1 MRRATYQIR
10 RALIRDR
17 EGEAEDERWYW
28 SLVGANGEV
37 MCSSELYTTKA
48 NAKRGAQ
55 DAKKS
60 SRFAKVD
67 K

>member
-1 MRRATYQIR
+1 M
-10 RALIRDR
+10 RDR
-17 EGEAEDERWYW
+17 DGEAEDERWYY

-37 MCSSELYTTKA
+37 MSSSELYTRREDA
-48 NAKRGAQ
+48 VRGAK
-55 DAKKS
+55 DAQKA